1 MKTVTGKFKF
11 TVPEDAVLREAGPDG
26 SFTDKPHPDAGSV
39 LKDQPFDY
47 EQVESEDEARQVMES
62 KQWNVIDF
70 VNEALKTNA
79 RANRYQNML
88 VQYKPSDVSAD
99 TIRQRTIRDLLK
111 LYPNLTEDAARAIVE
126 SAGATS

>member
-1 MKTVTGKFKF
+1 MRSVTGKFTF
-11 TVPEDAVLREAGPDG
+11 TVPEDAILREAGADG
-26 SFTDKPHPDAGSV
+26 VFTDSPHPDAGTK

-62 KQWNVIDF
+62 KKWTIIDF

-111 LYPNLTEDAARAIVE
+111 LYPNLTEEQATAIVT
-126 SAGATS
+126 SAGAQG